1 MLIAKEKRK
10 SNIAEYVLYM
20 WQVEDL
26 LRAFNFDSEK
36 LYLALF
42 GSQDYSN
49 EQIEEIK
56 YWYANLS
63 EMMKIEKVLETGHV
77 QVVKNIVNDMT
88 DLHFNL
94 LHEIRDGKYIQIVY
108 GAATNLVEFRRRNN
122 VSDDVSDIELALMG
136 LYGVLMLKLQKKE
149 VSKET
154 SLAMD
159 SFSKMLAYL
168 SKKYKEMEES
178 DLLEE

>member
-1 MLIAKEKRK
+1 MLIAKDKRK

-26 LRAFNFDSEK
+26 LRAFNFDSDK
-36 LYLALF
+36 LYMALF
-42 GSQDYSN
+42 GTQNYPE
-49 EQIEEIK
+49 EQVEEIK
-56 YWYANLS
+56 YWYSNLS
-63 EMMKIEKVLETGHV
+63 EMMKIENVRTSGHV
-77 QVVKNIVNDMT
+77 QVVKNVLSEMT

-94 LHEIRDGKYIQIVY
+94 LHETKDGKYIQIVY

-122 VSDDVSDIELALMG
+122 IADDISDIELCLMA

-154 SLAMD
+154 TLAMD
-159 SFSKMLAYL
+159 SFSKVLAYL
-168 SKKYKEMEES
+168 SKKFKDIEEK